1 MMTSMMSAMNASG
14 MQGTAPGMGMG
25 MTGSMPGMMGQMA
38 PNMMMV
44 PRCTMKVEK
53 VAGGMKMT
61 CMCDDPS
68 ARAMMQ
74 NLCQMTV
81 GGMCSVG
88 CMMNGMM
95 VACCNLSCGMCKM
108 EMTKDG
114 CMMTCTSGDKSCE
127 GMIQGCCDCIMACMK
142 AGCTCCMMM
151 GGVPVCCCVS

>member
-1 MMTSMMSAMNASG
+1 MNAMMGSMASTG
-14 MQGTAPGMGMG
+14 MSSTNPGMGMG
-25 MTGSMPGMMGQMA
+25 MGQAMPGMMGPMA

-61 CMCDDPS
+61 CMCDDDA
-68 ARAMMQ
+68 ARAVMQ
-74 NLCQMTV
+74 NLCQMTA
-81 GGMCSVG
+81 GGMCSVC

-95 VACCNLSCGMCKM
+95 IACCNLSCGMCKM

-127 GMIQGCCDCIMACMK
+127 AMIQGCCDCIMACMK
-142 AGCTCCMMM
+142 GGCTCCMMM
-151 GGVPVCCCVS
+151 GGVPVCCCVC